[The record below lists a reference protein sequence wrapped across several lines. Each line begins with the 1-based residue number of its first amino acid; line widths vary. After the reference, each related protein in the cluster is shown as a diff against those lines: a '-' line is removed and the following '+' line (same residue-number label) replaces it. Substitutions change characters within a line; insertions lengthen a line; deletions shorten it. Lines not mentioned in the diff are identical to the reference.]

1 MRILG
6 ISGTPRSGGNSEHLL
21 TAALEPFRAKS
32 WEFRTFLLSQHTVA
46 PCTGCDVCRQT
57 GTCVIDDD
65 MQILYNAYSSCDAL
79 IVASPVYYRN
89 ITAQLKA
96 VFDRTYAV
104 QNSRPLAGK
113 VAGAIAVG
121 RGTGGGQALTLTII
135 HNFFLSCG
143 AICVPGE
150 LNGVSAMAD
159 APGDILKQ
167 PKRLK
172 QAAILGENIL
182 RTASHIHS
190 RDVVFTGQT

>member
-6 ISGTPRSGGNSEHLL
+6 ISGSPRVGGNSEHLL
-21 TAALEPFRAKS
+21 LVALEPFRAKN
-32 WEFRTFLLSQHTVA
+32 WEVDTFFLSQHTVA
-46 PCTGCDVCRQT
+46 PCNGCDSCRQISS
-57 GTCVIDDD
+57 CVIDDD
-65 MQILYNAYSSCDAL
+65 MTILYDAYSRCDAI

-89 ITAQLKA
+89 VTAQLKA

-104 QNSRPLAGK
+104 RTTQPLTSKA
-113 VAGAIAVG
+113 AGAIAVG

-159 APGDILKQ
+159 APGDILGQ
-167 PKRLK
+167 PKRLN
-172 QAAILGENIL
+172 QARILGENIRNITERL
-182 RTASHIHS
+182 RDSAK
-190 RDVVFTGQT
+190 

>member
-6 ISGTPRSGGNSEHLL
+6 ISGSPRAGGNTEHLL
-21 TAALEPFRAKS
+21 SAALEPFRVKN
-32 WEFRTFLLSQHTVA
+32 WDVDTFFLSQHTVA
-46 PCTGCDVCRQT
+46 PCNGCDACGQI

-65 MQILYNAYSSCDAL
+65 MVLLYEAYDHCDAL
-79 IVASPVYYRN
+79 LVASPVYYRN
-89 ITAQLKA
+89 VTAQLKA

-104 QNSRPLAGK
+104 QALRPLTGKAG
-113 VAGAIAVG
+113 GAIAIG

-159 APGDILKQ
+159 APGDILAQ
-167 PKRLK
+167 PKRLN
-172 QAAILGENIL
+172 QAKILGENVLKISEHGCQKS
-182 RTASHIHS
+182 TAI
-190 RDVVFTGQT
+190 